1 MTASTSS
8 TDNRLPVTVLS
19 GFLGAGKTTVLNRL
33 LNGDHGRKVAVIV
46 NDMSSINI
54 DEALLRDSVSRVDAR
69 MVEMHNGCICCTLR
83 EDLLVEVKKLALDGR
98 FDYLVIE
105 STGIGEPLPVAETFT
120 FNDEAGL
127 VLGDI
132 ARLDTMVTVV
142 DAHAL
147 PTLYASDEE
156 LRDRGLGNDE
166 DDNRGLSELLT
177 EQIEFADVII
187 VNKCDVAS
195 PVQLNQTR
203 SILAALNP
211 SAKIIETSQGKA
223 PLDDLLDTGRFSME
237 RAAAMPGWLKVMRG
251 ESASEIDE
259 YGISHFVYRARRPFH
274 PFRLAKCLAGE
285 WRGLL
290 RSKGFMWMANLPDI
304 AFVWS
309 LAGGL
314 SRLEGAGYW
323 WAATSR
329 DEWPDDPDLVKDAL
343 DNWVDPWGDRRQEV
357 VFIGMDIEQ
366 ERLVSA
372 LDDCLLNDEEMAAG
386 PDVWKK
392 YEDALE
398 IADQP

>member
-1 MTASTSS
+1 MNASTPS

-19 GFLGAGKTTVLNRL
+19 GFLGAGKTTVLNNL
-33 LNGDHGRKVAVIV
+33 LTGDHGRKIAVIV

-54 DEALLRDSVSRVDAR
+54 DEALLRDSVSRVDAK

-83 EDLLVEVKKLALDGR
+83 EDLLIEVKKLALDGR

-120 FNDEAGL
+120 FNDDSGM

-132 ARLDTMVTVV
+132 ARIDTMVTVV
-142 DAHAL
+142 DAQGL
-147 PTLYASDEE
+147 PKLFASDEE
-156 LRDRGLGNDE
+156 LRDRGIGNDE

-195 PVQLNQTR
+195 SEQLAQTR
-203 SILAALNP
+203 SIINALNP
-211 SAKIIETSQGKA
+211 SATVIETSQGKA

-237 RAAAMPGWLKVMRG
+237 RAAEMPGWLKVMRG
-251 ESASEIDE
+251 DVSSEIDE

-274 PFRLAKCLAGE
+274 PFRLAKCLAGD

-329 DEWPDDPDLVKDAL
+329 DEWPDDPELINDAKE
-343 DNWVDPWGDRRQEV
+343 NWIEPWGDRRQEV
-357 VFIGMDIEQ
+357 VFIGMGIEQ
-366 ERLVSA
+366 ERLISA
-372 LDDCLLNDEEMAAG
+372 LDDCLLNDEELAAG
-386 PDVWKK
+386 PEVWTK
-392 YEDALE
+392 YEDALDIGE
-398 IADQP
+398 

>member
-1 MTASTSS
+1 MDSATLPR
-8 TDNRLPVTVLS
+8 DNRLPVTVLS
-19 GFLGAGKTTVLNRL
+19 GFLGAGKTTVLNNL
-33 LNGDHGRKVAVIV
+33 LTGDHGRKIAVIV

-120 FNDEAGL
+120 FNDESGM

-142 DAHAL
+142 DAQGL
-147 PTLYASDEE
+147 PKLYASDDE
-156 LRDRGLGNDE
+156 LRDRGIGNDD

-187 VNKCDVAS
+187 VNKCDVAT
-195 PVQLNQTR
+195 PVQLDQTR
-203 SILAALNP
+203 SIIRALNP
-211 SAKIIETSQGKA
+211 SATVVETSQGKA
-223 PLDDLLDTGRFSME
+223 PMDDLLDTGRFSME
-237 RAAAMPGWLKVMRG
+237 RAAEMPGWLKVMRG
-251 ESASEIDE
+251 DVSSEIDE

-329 DEWPDDPDLVKDAL
+329 DEWPDVPELIKDAL

-357 VFIGMDIEQ
+357 VFIGIDIEQ
-366 ERLVSA
+366 ARLISA

-392 YEDALE
+392 YEDALD
-398 IADQP
+398 IADHP

>member
-1 MTASTSS
+1 MNASTPS
-8 TDNRLPVTVLS
+8 TDHRLPVTVLS
-19 GFLGAGKTTVLNRL
+19 GFLGAGKTTVLNNL
-33 LNGDHGRKVAVIV
+33 LTGDHGRKIAVIV

-54 DEALLRDSVSRVDAR
+54 DEALLRDSVSRVDAK
-69 MVEMHNGCICCTLR
+69 MVEMHNGCIRCTLR
-83 EDLLVEVKKLALDGR
+83 EDLLIEVKKLALDGR

-120 FNDEAGL
+120 FNDDSGM

-142 DAHAL
+142 DAQGL
-147 PTLYASDEE
+147 PKLFASDEE
-156 LRDRGLGNDE
+156 LRDRGIGNDE

-187 VNKCDVAS
+187 VNKYDVAS
-195 PVQLNQTR
+195 SEQLAQTR
-203 SILAALNP
+203 SIINALNP
-211 SAKIIETSQGKA
+211 SATVIETSQGKA

-237 RAAAMPGWLKVMRG
+237 RAAEMPGWLKVMRG
-251 ESASEIDE
+251 DVSSEIDE

-329 DEWPDDPDLVKDAL
+329 DEWPDDPELINDAKE
-343 DNWVDPWGDRRQEV
+343 NWIEPWGDHRQEV
-357 VFIGMDIEQ
+357 VFIGMGIEQ
-366 ERLVSA
+366 ERLISA
-372 LDDCLLNDEEMAAG
+372 LDDSLLNDEEMAAG
-386 PDVWKK
+386 PDIWKQ
-392 YEDALE
+392 YEDALDIGE
-398 IADQP
+398 

>member
-1 MTASTSS
+1 MNASTST

-19 GFLGAGKTTVLNRL
+19 GFLGAGKTTVLNHL
-33 LNGDHGRKVAVIV
+33 LTGDHGRKIAVIV

-54 DEALLRDSVSRVDAR
+54 DEALLRDSVSRVDAK

-83 EDLLVEVKKLALDGR
+83 EDLLIEVKKLALDGR

-120 FNDEAGL
+120 FNDDSGM

-132 ARLDTMVTVV
+132 ARIDTMVTVV
-142 DAHAL
+142 DAQGL
-147 PTLYASDEE
+147 PKLFASDEE
-156 LRDRGLGNDE
+156 LRDRGIGNDE

-195 PVQLNQTR
+195 LAQLDQTR
-203 SILAALNP
+203 SIIAALNP
-211 SAKIIETSQGKA
+211 SATVIETSQGKA
-223 PLDDLLDTGRFSME
+223 PLDDLLDTRRFSME
-237 RAAAMPGWLKVMRG
+237 RAAEMPAWLKVMRG
-251 ESASEIDE
+251 DVSSEIDE

-323 WAATSR
+323 WAATSQ
-329 DEWPDDPDLVKDAL
+329 DEWPDDPELINDAKE
-343 DNWVDPWGDRRQEV
+343 NWVEPWGDRRQEV
-357 VFIGMDIEQ
+357 VFIGMGIEQ
-366 ERLVSA
+366 ERLISA

-386 PDVWKK
+386 PDIWKQ
-392 YEDALE
+392 YEDALDIGE
-398 IADQP
+398 

>member
-1 MTASTSS
+1 MNASTST

-19 GFLGAGKTTVLNRL
+19 GFLGAGKTTVLNQL
-33 LNGDHGRKVAVIV
+33 LTGDHGRKIAVIV

-54 DEALLRDSVSRVDAR
+54 DEALLRDSVSRVDAK

-83 EDLLVEVKKLALDGR
+83 EDLLIEVKKLALDGR

-120 FNDEAGL
+120 FNDDSGL
-127 VLGDI
+127 ILGDI
-132 ARLDTMVTVV
+132 ARIDTMVTVV
-142 DAHAL
+142 DAQGL
-147 PTLYASDEE
+147 PKLFASDDE
-156 LRDRGLGNDE
+156 LRDRGIGNDE

-187 VNKCDVAS
+187 INKCDVAS
-195 PVQLNQTR
+195 SEQLAQTR
-203 SILAALNP
+203 SIINALNP
-211 SAKIIETSQGKA
+211 SAKLVETAHGKA
-223 PLDDLLDTGRFSME
+223 PLDELVDTGRFSME
-237 RAAAMPGWLKVMRG
+237 RAAEMPGWLKVMRG
-251 ESASEIDE
+251 DVSSEIDE

-323 WAATSR
+323 WAATSQ
-329 DEWPDDPDLVKDAL
+329 DEWPDDPELINDAKE
-343 DNWVDPWGDRRQEV
+343 NWVEPWGDRRQEI

-366 ERLVSA
+366 DRLTTA

-386 PDVWKK
+386 PDVWTK
-392 YEDALE
+392 YEDALD
-398 IADQP
+398 IGD

>member
-1 MTASTSS
+1 MNASTST

-19 GFLGAGKTTVLNRL
+19 GFLGAGKTTVLNHL
-33 LNGDHGRKVAVIV
+33 LTGDHGRKIAVIV

-54 DEALLRDSVSRVDAR
+54 DEALLRDSVSRVDAK

-83 EDLLVEVKKLALDGR
+83 EDLLIEVKKLALDGR

-120 FNDEAGL
+120 FNDDSGL
-127 VLGDI
+127 ILGDI
-132 ARLDTMVTVV
+132 ARIDTMVTVV
-142 DAHAL
+142 DAQGL
-147 PTLYASDEE
+147 PKLFASDEE
-156 LRDRGLGNDE
+156 LRDRGISNDE

-187 VNKCDVAS
+187 INKCDVAS
-195 PVQLNQTR
+195 SEQLAQTR
-203 SILAALNP
+203 SIINALNP
-211 SAKIIETSQGKA
+211 SAKLVETAHGKA
-223 PLDDLLDTGRFSME
+223 PLDELVDTGRFSME
-237 RAAAMPGWLKVMRG
+237 RAAEMPGWLKVMRG
-251 ESASEIDE
+251 DVSSEIDE
-259 YGISHFVYRARRPFH
+259 YGVSHFVYRARRPFH

-323 WAATSR
+323 WAATSQ
-329 DEWPDDPDLVKDAL
+329 DEWPDDPELINDAKE
-343 DNWVDPWGDRRQEV
+343 NWVEPWGDRRQEI
-357 VFIGMDIEQ
+357 VFIGIDIEQ
-366 ERLVSA
+366 DRLTTA

-386 PDVWKK
+386 PDVWTK
-392 YEDALE
+392 YEDALD
-398 IADQP
+398 IGD

>member
-1 MTASTSS
+1 MNASTPS

-19 GFLGAGKTTVLNRL
+19 GFLGAGKTTVLNNL
-33 LNGDHGRKVAVIV
+33 LTGDHGRKIAVIV

-54 DEALLRDSVSRVDAR
+54 DEALLRDSVSRVDAK

-83 EDLLVEVKKLALDGR
+83 EDLLIEVKKLALDGR

-120 FNDEAGL
+120 FNDDSGM

-142 DAHAL
+142 DAQGL
-147 PTLYASDEE
+147 PKLFASDEE
-156 LRDRGLGNDE
+156 LRDRGIGNDE

-195 PVQLNQTR
+195 SEQLAQTR
-203 SILAALNP
+203 SIINALNP
-211 SAKIIETSQGKA
+211 SATVIETSQGKA

-237 RAAAMPGWLKVMRG
+237 RAAEMPGWLKVMRG
-251 ESASEIDE
+251 DVSSEIDE

-329 DEWPDDPDLVKDAL
+329 DEWPDDPELINDAKE
-343 DNWVDPWGDRRQEV
+343 NWIEPWGDRRQEV
-357 VFIGMDIEQ
+357 VFIGMGIEQ
-366 ERLVSA
+366 ERLISA
-372 LDDCLLNDEEMAAG
+372 LDDSLLNDEEMAAG
-386 PDVWKK
+386 PDIWKQ
-392 YEDALE
+392 YEDALDIGE
-398 IADQP
+398 

>member
-1 MTASTSS
+1 MNVSTPS

-19 GFLGAGKTTVLNRL
+19 GFLGAGKTTVLNNL
-33 LNGDHGRKVAVIV
+33 LTGDHGRKIAVIV

-54 DEALLRDSVSRVDAR
+54 DEALLRDSVSRVDAK

-83 EDLLVEVKKLALDGR
+83 EDLLIEVKKLALDGR

-120 FNDEAGL
+120 FNDDSGM

-132 ARLDTMVTVV
+132 ARIDTMVTVV
-142 DAHAL
+142 DAQGL
-147 PTLYASDEE
+147 PKLYASDEE
-156 LRDRGLGNDE
+156 LRDRGIGNDE

-187 VNKCDVAS
+187 INKCDVAS
-195 PVQLNQTR
+195 SEQLAQTR
-203 SILAALNP
+203 SIINALNP
-211 SAKIIETSQGKA
+211 SAKLVETAHGKA
-223 PLDDLLDTGRFSME
+223 PLDELVDTGRFSME
-237 RAAAMPGWLKVMRG
+237 RAAEMPGWLKVMRG
-251 ESASEIDE
+251 DVSSEIDE
-259 YGISHFVYRARRPFH
+259 YGVSHFVYRARRPFH

-329 DEWPDDPDLVKDAL
+329 DEWPDDPELIQDAL

-357 VFIGMDIEQ
+357 VFIGMGIEQ
-366 ERLVSA
+366 ERLISA

-386 PDVWKK
+386 PDIWTK
-392 YEDALE
+392 YEDALD
-398 IADQP
+398 IGD

>member
-1 MTASTSS
+1 MDSPTLPI
-8 TDNRLPVTVLS
+8 DNRLPVTVLS
-19 GFLGAGKTTVLNRL
+19 GFLGAGKTTVLNNL
-33 LNGDHGRKVAVIV
+33 LTGDHGRKIAVIV

-120 FNDEAGL
+120 FDDASGM

-142 DAHAL
+142 DAQGL
-147 PTLYASDEE
+147 PKLYASDDE
-156 LRDRGLGNDE
+156 LRDRGIGNDD

-187 VNKCDVAS
+187 VNKCDVAT
-195 PVQLNQTR
+195 PVQLDQTLR
-203 SILAALNP
+203 IIKALNP
-211 SAKIIETSQGKA
+211 SATVIETRYGKA

-237 RAAAMPGWLKVMRG
+237 RAAEMPGWLKVMRG
-251 ESASEIDE
+251 DASSEIDE

-329 DEWPDDPDLVKDAL
+329 DEWPDDPDLVQDAL
-343 DNWVDPWGDRRQEV
+343 NNWVDPWGDRRQEV
-357 VFIGMDIEQ
+357 VFIGIEIEV
-366 ERLVSA
+366 ERLTSA
-372 LDDCLLNDEEMAAG
+372 LDDCLLNDEELAAG
-386 PDVWKK
+386 PNVWKK
-392 YEDALE
+392 YEDALD
-398 IADQP
+398 IADQR

>member
-1 MTASTSS
+1 MNVSTPS

-19 GFLGAGKTTVLNRL
+19 GFLGAGKTTVLNNL
-33 LNGDHGRKVAVIV
+33 LTGDHGRKIAVIV

-54 DEALLRDSVSRVDAR
+54 DEALLRDSVSRVDAK

-83 EDLLVEVKKLALDGR
+83 EDLLIEVKKLALDGR

-120 FNDEAGL
+120 FNDDSGM
-127 VLGDI
+127 VLRDI
-132 ARLDTMVTVV
+132 ARIDTMVTVV
-142 DAHAL
+142 DAQGL
-147 PTLYASDEE
+147 PKLFASDEE
-156 LRDRGLGNDE
+156 LRDRGIGNDE

-187 VNKCDVAS
+187 INKCDVAS
-195 PVQLNQTR
+195 SEQLAQTR
-203 SILAALNP
+203 SIINALNP
-211 SAKIIETSQGKA
+211 SAKLVETAHGKA
-223 PLDDLLDTGRFSME
+223 PLDELVDTGRFSME
-237 RAAAMPGWLKVMRG
+237 RAAEMPGWLKVMRG
-251 ESASEIDE
+251 DVSSEIDE
-259 YGISHFVYRARRPFH
+259 YGVSHFVYRARRPFH

-329 DEWPDDPDLVKDAL
+329 DEWPDDPELIQDAL

-357 VFIGMDIEQ
+357 VFIGMGIEQ
-366 ERLVSA
+366 ERLISA

-386 PDVWKK
+386 PDIWTK
-392 YEDALE
+392 YEDALD
-398 IADQP
+398 IGD

>member
-1 MTASTSS
+1 MNAFTPS

-19 GFLGAGKTTVLNRL
+19 GFLGAGKTTVLNHL
-33 LNGDHGRKVAVIV
+33 LTGEHGRKIAVIV

-83 EDLLVEVKKLALDGR
+83 EDLLIEVKKLALDGR

-120 FNDEAGL
+120 FNDESGMI
-127 VLGDI
+127 LGDI
-132 ARLDTMVTVV
+132 ARIDTMVTVV
-142 DAHAL
+142 DAQGL
-147 PTLYASDEE
+147 PKLFASDDE
-156 LRDRGLGNDE
+156 LRDRGIGNDE

-195 PVQLNQTR
+195 SEQLAQTR
-203 SILAALNP
+203 SIINALNP
-211 SAKIIETSQGKA
+211 SATLVETAHGKA
-223 PLDDLLDTGRFSME
+223 PLDELLDTGRFSME
-237 RAAAMPGWLKVMRG
+237 RAAEMPAWLKVMRG
-251 ESASEIDE
+251 DASSEIDE

-323 WAATSR
+323 WAATSQ
-329 DEWPDDPDLVKDAL
+329 DEWPDDPELINDAKE
-343 DNWVDPWGDRRQEV
+343 NWIEPWGDRRQEI

-366 ERLVSA
+366 ERLTTA

-386 PDVWKK
+386 PDVWTK
-392 YEDALE
+392 YEDALD
-398 IADQP
+398 IGD

>member
-1 MTASTSS
+1 MNASTPS

-19 GFLGAGKTTVLNRL
+19 GFLGAGKTTVLNNL
-33 LNGDHGRKVAVIV
+33 LTGDHGRKIAVIV

-54 DEALLRDSVSRVDAR
+54 DEALLRDSVSRVDAK
-69 MVEMHNGCICCTLR
+69 MVEMHNGCIRCTLR
-83 EDLLVEVKKLALDGR
+83 EDLLIEVKKLALDGR

-120 FNDEAGL
+120 FNDDSGM

-142 DAHAL
+142 DAQGL
-147 PTLYASDEE
+147 PKLFASDEE
-156 LRDRGLGNDE
+156 LRDRGIGNDE

-187 VNKCDVAS
+187 VNKYDVAS
-195 PVQLNQTR
+195 SEQLAQTR
-203 SILAALNP
+203 SIINALNP
-211 SAKIIETSQGKA
+211 SATVIETSQGKA

-237 RAAAMPGWLKVMRG
+237 RAAEMPGWLKVMRG
-251 ESASEIDE
+251 DVSSEIDE

-329 DEWPDDPDLVKDAL
+329 DEWPDDPELINDAKE
-343 DNWVDPWGDRRQEV
+343 NWIEPWGDHRQEV
-357 VFIGMDIEQ
+357 VFIGMGIEQ
-366 ERLVSA
+366 ERLISA
-372 LDDCLLNDEEMAAG
+372 LDDSLLNDEEMAAG
-386 PDVWKK
+386 PDIWKQ
-392 YEDALE
+392 YEDALDIGE
-398 IADQP
+398 

>member
-1 MTASTSS
+1 MNASTPS

-19 GFLGAGKTTVLNRL
+19 GFLGAGKTTVLNNL
-33 LNGDHGRKVAVIV
+33 LTGDHGRKIAVIV

-54 DEALLRDSVSRVDAR
+54 DEALLRDSVSRVDAK

-83 EDLLVEVKKLALDGR
+83 EDLLIEVKKLALDGR

-120 FNDEAGL
+120 FNDDSGM

-142 DAHAL
+142 DAQGL
-147 PTLYASDEE
+147 PKLFASDEE
-156 LRDRGLGNDE
+156 LRDRGIGNDE

-195 PVQLNQTR
+195 SEQLAQTR
-203 SILAALNP
+203 SIINALNP
-211 SAKIIETSQGKA
+211 SATVIETSQGKA

-237 RAAAMPGWLKVMRG
+237 RAAEMPAWLKVMRG
-251 ESASEIDE
+251 DVSSEIDE

-329 DEWPDDPDLVKDAL
+329 DEWPDDPELINDAKE
-343 DNWVDPWGDRRQEV
+343 NWIEPWGDRRQEV
-357 VFIGMDIEQ
+357 VFIGMGIEQ
-366 ERLVSA
+366 ERLISA
-372 LDDCLLNDEEMAAG
+372 LDDSLLNDEEMAAG
-386 PDVWKK
+386 PDIWKQ
-392 YEDALE
+392 YEDALDIGE
-398 IADQP
+398 

>member
-120 FNDEAGL
+120 FNDESGL

-195 PVQLNQTR
+195 PVQLDQTR

-211 SAKIIETSQGKA
+211 SAKIIETSQGNA

-237 RAAAMPGWLKVMRG
+237 RAAAMPAWLKVMRG

-329 DEWPDDPDLVKDAL
+329 DEWPDDPDLVQDAL

-366 ERLVSA
+366 DRLVSA

-392 YEDALE
+392 YEDALD